1 MSPFARSHTLPRMF
15 IARLLSLACLCGCAS
30 VVSADRVTADASSPP
45 TDAVVTDAS
54 SPRTDAVVDVPSIP
68 RDDLDTF
75 VSIGAA
81 AVCEGLFRC
90 CDASSR
96 GVYREYFR
104 HDPRTE
110 AADSQPPFT
119 DVASCRRYF
128 EVKLGGGPFLDW
140 INAARRGLVRYDPE
154 GSVACR
160 RAIVTAAC
168 GEPLR
173 NALSDGSCYSAFV
186 SPIDG
191 RRMFVRSAG
200 AGAPCRAIR
209 DEPVIGM
216 RHGSCE
222 PSSYCC
228 IPAPDGTGRC
238 LSPWESVRTGVV
250 DGQCRA
256 AARVGAPCTGA
267 VGLDESYLACANALT
282 CARDSSGCQP
292 YQADVD
298 LTLGA
303 ICYDSERGLSLGRC
317 PANSRCDSLRTDAS
331 NTCVHNRSDG
341 EPCDRSSL
349 CETYRCLDGFCA
361 PSDFVCGG

>member
-1 MSPFARSHTLPRMF
+1 MLL
-15 IARLLSLACLCGCAS
+15 ARLLSLVCLCGCAS

-45 TDAVVTDAS
+45 TDAIVTDAS
-54 SPRTDAVVDVPSIP
+54 APPADVIVDAPSIP

-75 VSIGAA
+75 VSVGAA

-96 GVYREYFR
+96 AAYREYFR
-104 HDPRTE
+104 FDPRTE
-110 AADSQPPFT
+110 AADSLPPIT

-160 RAIVTAAC
+160 RAIATAAC
-168 GEPLR
+168 GQAMR
-173 NALSDGSCYSAFV
+173 NALADGSCYSAFTSSV
-186 SPIDG
+186 VG

-200 AGAPCRAIR
+200 AGALCRAIR

-216 RHGSCE
+216 VHGSCE
-222 PSSYCC
+222 PSSFCC
-228 IPAPDGTGRC
+228 VPAPDSTGRC

-256 AARVGAPCTGA
+256 AARVGAPCTSA
-267 VGLDESYLACANALT
+267 VGLDENYLACADALA
-282 CARDSSGCQP
+282 CARGSNSCQR

-303 ICYDSERGLSLGRC
+303 TCFDPERGLSLGRC
-317 PANSRCDSLRTDAS
+317 PANSRCDGFQTDAS
-331 NTCVHNRSDG
+331 NTCVRTLADG
-341 EPCDRSSL
+341 EPCDRNSL

-361 PSDFVCGG
+361 PSDFACGG